1 MLSLYCSLE
10 HSTLLEDAAQCA
22 TASSYVFA
30 EAQPGR

>member
-10 HSTLLEDAAQCA
+10 HSTLLEDAQCA